1 MGYDGVVDDFRACCE
16 LRQPR
21 RLPVFALGLEFDMR
35 IGGVSYA
42 ENRTDVEKTV
52 ACKAHAVADL
62 GYDLAEIFP
71 DDYIEF
77 EPLGLR
83 MNDEPD
89 RPTMPLEYLPFEHD
103 VLAGFTLP
111 DPARDMRLPIHLE
124 MIRQTKARLRDTACV
139 MGRIAAPFSTLGLIY
154 GIDTLLIGMLE
165 EPDLVRDN
173 LEFFVEH
180 QIAFGRAQFEAG
192 ADMLWL
198 GDCVAASN
206 FLSPQWFEEFA
217 FEAAAR
223 VASALTP
230 DGLVV
235 YHTCETSIPHL
246 ELQCRLP
253 VSAVN
258 VGEGV
263 SIAEVRAEI
272 EPGVCLMG
280 NFDPMLLRDGAPEDV
295 ATEAQAM
302 VEENVG
308 IGAYVFNTGE
318 GIMRDT
324 PYDNVKAMLHTA
336 RTTADRDAPA
346 ATDDR
351 LANGPR
357 PLPARPVCYTQFG
370 AWPS

>member
-16 LRQPR
+16 LRRPE

-42 ENRTDVEKTV
+42 ENRTNVEKTV
-52 ACKAHAVADL
+52 GCKAHAVVDL

-83 MNDEPD
+83 MSEEPD
-89 RPTMPLEYLPFEHD
+89 RPTMPLEYLPFERG

-111 DPARDMRLPIHLE
+111 DPGRDMRLPIHLE
-124 MIRQTKARLRDTACV
+124 MIRQTKARLEGTACV

-165 EPDLVRDN
+165 EPELVRDN

-180 QIAFGRAQFEAG
+180 QIAFGKAQFEAG

-198 GDCVAASN
+198 GDCVASSN

-217 FEAAAR
+217 SGAAAR

-235 YHTCETSIPHL
+235 YHSCETSVPHL
-246 ELQCRLP
+246 ELQCQLP

-263 SIAEVRAEI
+263 NIADVRRQMQPE
-272 EPGVCLMG
+272 VCLMG
-280 NFDPMLLRDGAPEDV
+280 NFDPMLLRDGTPEAV
-295 ATEAQAM
+295 TAAAEAM
-302 VEENVG
+302 VEENAE

-336 RTTADRDAPA
+336 RATADR
-346 ATDDR
+346 
-351 LANGPR
+351 
-357 PLPARPVCYTQFG
+357 VFG
-370 AWPS
+370 R